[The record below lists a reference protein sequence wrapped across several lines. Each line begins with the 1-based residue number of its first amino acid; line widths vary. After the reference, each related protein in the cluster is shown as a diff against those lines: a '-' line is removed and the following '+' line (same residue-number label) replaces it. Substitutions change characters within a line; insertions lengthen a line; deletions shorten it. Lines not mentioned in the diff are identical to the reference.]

1 MAAIFKREFTSFF
14 SSAIAYVVLS
24 VYFVFSSAFMFWY
37 CLTYNTA
44 NLSPIFTSMLIIT
57 AIVIPVATMKLFS
70 EEKRQKTD
78 QALLTA
84 PVSIFQIVFGKYL
97 AALLLFV
104 CCLAIYFVYAIV
116 IACFVTPAWTMILCN
131 FIGSFLI
138 GAALI
143 AVGMFISSLT
153 DSQVVAAVVSMAAG
167 LVLVSFVD
175 MLANIIPVEVISGV
189 ITSISFSLHYQDF
202 AAGTFNIPDV
212 VFFLSIIAVFLF
224 LTDRALERKR
234 WS

>member
-57 AIVIPVATMKLFS
+57 AIVIPVSTMRLLS

-116 IACFVTPAWTMILCN
+116 IACFVTPAWSMIFCN

-167 LVLVSFVD
+167 LVLTSFVD
-175 MLANIIPVEVISGV
+175 MLANIIPVEAVSGV

-202 AAGTFNIPDV
+202 ASGTFNIPDV
-212 VFFLSIIAVFLF
+212 VFFLSFIAVFLF

>member
-14 SSAIAYVVLS
+14 NSAVAYVVLS

-37 CLTYNTA
+37 SLTYNTA

-57 AIVIPVATMKLFS
+57 AIVIPVSTMKLFS
-70 EEKRQKTD
+70 EEKRQRTD

-104 CCLAIYFVYAIV
+104 CCLAIYFVYAII

-143 AVGMFISSLT
+143 AAGMFISSLT

-167 LVLVSFVD
+167 LVLTSFVD
-175 MLANIIPVEVISGV
+175 MLANIIPLEAVSGV
-189 ITSISFSLHYQDF
+189 ISSISFSLHYQDF

-212 VFFLSIIAVFLF
+212 VFFLSFIAVFLF